1 MPEKINFIKN
11 TDADFV
17 ASQLPKDAAMWLYGD
32 CTKSKVL
39 VVPHALNSTAYSAY
53 KDPDQRRIDIGFVG
67 DRYSLAIGDIERTK
81 LIEYF
86 AKNDLRQTVNTN
98 IRLGRKIRLP
108 RAKYIKFLNSIR
120 GTIGAESGTYY
131 LEKTDKTQ
139 KKVEA
144 FLSRYPK
151 ATFEEV
157 YDRFFKDYSNPVN
170 GKAISSRHF
179 EPIGTKTCQILLEG
193 RYNDILEPDVHYI
206 SLKRDYS
213 NVDGV
218 MERFR
223 DKDLV
228 RKITDEAYEYTM
240 DSHTYEHRV
249 RDVWNEIS

>member
-1 MPEKINFIKN
+1 M
-11 TDADFV
+11 
-17 ASQLPKDAAMWLYGD
+17 
-32 CTKSKVL
+32 
-39 VVPHALNSTAYSAY
+39 
-53 KDPDQRRIDIGFVG
+53 
-67 DRYSLAIGDIERTK
+67 
-81 LIEYF
+81 
-86 AKNDLRQTVNTN
+86 N

-139 KKVEA
+139 KKVET

-157 YDRFFKDYSNPVN
+157 YDRFFRDYSNPVN

-179 EPIGTKTCQILLEG
+179 EPIGTKTYQILLEG

-228 RKITDEAYEYTM
+228 RKITDEYTM